1 MNNDACLPYF
11 PRAEALG
18 NCVVIVREDGSVG
31 FWGMEPSNGKAK
43 RAAEDIQISISALSY
58 VKKAIVEK
66 LDELREELTGFGI
79 PDEYA
84 SHFISEGYKSVSN
97 ILLELN
103 KLQFYSDEEG
113 EC

>member
-1 MNNDACLPYF
+1 MNNDALPYF
-11 PRAEALG
+11 PRAESFR
-18 NCVVIVREDGSVG
+18 NCVVIVHEDGSMG
-31 FWGMEPSNGKAK
+31 LWGMEPSKGKA
-43 RAAEDIQISISALSY
+43 RRVTEEIQVSISALNY

-66 LDELREELTGFGI
+66 LDELREDLIGFGI

-103 KLQFYSDEEG
+103 ELQFYSDEEG